1 MNTRLTMSA
10 REASKVLG
18 ISYVN
23 TLQLCHAEGF
33 PAVWIGRKVVIPRAA
48 LERWLAQRHGGEGS
62 LLDAAGGRK

>member
-1 MNTRLTMSA
+1 MNLTLTA
-10 REASKVLG
+10 RETAKILG

-23 TLQLCHAEGF
+23 TLQLCRLEGF
-33 PAVWIGRKVVIPRAA
+33 PAVWVGRKVIIPRAA